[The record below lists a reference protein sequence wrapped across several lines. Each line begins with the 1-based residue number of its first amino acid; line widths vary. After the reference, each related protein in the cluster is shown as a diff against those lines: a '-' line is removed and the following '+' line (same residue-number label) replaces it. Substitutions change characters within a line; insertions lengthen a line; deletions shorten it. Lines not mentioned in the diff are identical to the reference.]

1 MIILMRSAVHDNMHE
16 LRSPTGRLRL
26 ARPSPAEDAAVL
38 QNRTH
43 PDTRKYVK
51 FLPEHLTMDEVR
63 QLRESRAK
71 DASVVDFNIH
81 LMTDNERGEEVFAGT
96 TGCFSIN
103 EEFKSCEVGILIVP
117 QFHRGGI
124 ATEAIYTVLK
134 WIFEEKRLHRVT
146 FETASDNLPM
156 QRWLDGVAGAKLE
169 AWRRECWRNIDG
181 SYTDVRGYS
190 ILDWEWS
197 GSVKQRLEA
206 KLGIKV

>member
-1 MIILMRSAVHDNMHE
+1 MHSCIE

-26 ARPSPAEDAAVL
+26 ARPTPTEDAAVL
-38 QNRTH
+38 RNRTH

-51 FLPEHLTMDEVR
+51 FFPEHLTMDEVR

-71 DASVVDFNIH
+71 DSTVVDFNIH
-81 LMTDNERGEEVFAGT
+81 LITGNEMGEEVFAGT
-96 TGCFSIN
+96 TGCFNLN

-146 FETASDNLPM
+146 FETAIDNLPM
-156 QRWLDGVAGAKLE
+156 QTWLDGVAGARLE

-190 ILDWEWS
+190 ILEQEWS

-206 KLGIKV
+206 KLRIKV